1 MYTMVPAASSTK
13 VHKKDAMDFHM
24 DGEDL
29 AHARFRVLMA
39 QYEAEHGRGWQLK
52 LASKAGVT
60 RGMISQIA
68 RGEKEA
74 GMKVVTGAARG
85 LDIAESFFFDK
96 SLGKSPNYRDFIG
109 KKPARVAGVAESRID
124 RDPIDESSMDQW
136 TVFTYTDEYKGAS
149 EEAKAHAHTLRNQGL
164 DLSVKQYIGVVES
177 LDALRKG
184 KGIPEHK
191 IETPIGETRMRL
203 GRKGR

>member
-1 MYTMVPAASSTK
+1 MSIGLQK
-13 VHKKDAMDFHM
+13 
-24 DGEDL
+24 
-29 AHARFRVLMA
+29 ARFMLLLR
-39 QYEAEHGRGWQLK
+39 QYEAEEEAAHRHAGWQTRFAKTIGTRQSSISGLFRDRSPGPK
-52 LASKAGVT
+52 LVEGAITGFNL
-60 RGMISQIA
+60 A
-68 RGEKEA
+68 REFFTDPKL
-74 GMKVVTGAARG
+74 GA
-85 LDIAESFFFDK
+85 
-96 SLGKSPNYRDFIG
+96 SPNYRDFIG

>member
-1 MYTMVPAASSTK
+1 MTETIRQR
-13 VHKKDAMDFHM
+13 
-24 DGEDL
+24 
-29 AHARFRVLMA
+29 RFRALMA
-39 QYEAEHGRGWQLK
+39 TFQEEHGYGWQSA
-52 LASKAGVT
+52 LAKKVGVT
-60 RGMISQIA
+60 QGLISHIVNDKKSPGPDCIEGA
-68 RGEKEA
+68 IERMRVSEDFFRDASLGEKPDYRRF
-74 GMKVVTGAARG
+74 V
-85 LDIAESFFFDK
+85 
-96 SLGKSPNYRDFIG
+96 GKSRYAVDASPSKHALKPTPSKHASFAGEPRIG
-109 KKPARVAGVAESRID
+109 

-203 GRKGR
+203 GPGKKGR